1 MIGLFYSSH
10 FCSVSESGCCWKSC
24 LINEEAGIT
33 HLSVWLFWGADNN
46 TFSAVSLSL
55 TLAHNRSRNVQVFGL
70 KTSWHRLRSWK
81 WKSWYLNLN
90 VQKKKKNPQYRNN
103 KIDWSKISSL
113 SFPCYALSSITN
125 TSSATA
131 APHSGDCQCCMPFLF
146 HLLTVSLVATPRD
159 LNLDCVM
166 SRVRTCLFPS
176 TALDN
181 FVFPKYIYI
190 HHLYHSMHGWPTK
203 LYWQG
208 YIASCWLDTLPT
220 APEGFGC
227 FDLDKEGKK
236 ISSLKKFPP
245 TTRPKPKSAQVFS
258 RLGPSVV
265 DQICNI
271 SAVTQATNQPSCFN
285 ETPGRMLSSCIT
297 WLLLQT
303 WQMCRLR
310 NKKRVRATRSWLFI
324 CLSENAAL

>member
-1 MIGLFYSSH
+1 MKSKQYCVEHGSGMGLGCRRWLDFSTRVISAPSQNHAAVGSPALSTRRRELQTWVFDFFEGLTTTH
-10 FCSVSESGCCWKSC
+10 FQQFLC
-24 LINEEAGIT
+24 
-33 HLSVWLFWGADNN
+33 
-46 TFSAVSLSL
+46 L

-146 HLLTVSLVATPRD
+146 HLFTVSLVATPRD

-236 ISSLKKFPP
+236 ISSLKKIP
-245 TTRPKPKSAQVFS
+245 THNEAKAQVGS
-258 RLGPSVV
+258 SV
-265 DQICNI
+265 
-271 SAVTQATNQPSCFN
+271 F
-285 ETPGRMLSSCIT
+285 
-297 WLLLQT
+297 
-303 WQMCRLR
+303 
-310 NKKRVRATRSWLFI
+310 
-324 CLSENAAL
+324 